1 MPLALRELQAAFADH
16 LKGVDRA
23 DLESAVVG
31 DTISAIG
38 RIGVHRNHV
47 RHSLTAALAATFP
60 TIHAVVGEA
69 FFGVLA
75 RAFIARSLPVQPVLA
90 EYGDGFADF
99 IEGFSQADSLPYL
112 ADVARLDWA
121 LNVAFHRSPEQR
133 LAIADLAAIPPDL
146 MPGLRLELAA
156 GAAIVRSRFPI
167 DRIWRISQPGAAN
180 EQVDLEAGGACL
192 LVLRR
197 VDDAAFVELSDPEA
211 AFVAAVDRGST
222 LEGAAQE
229 SIVLDPDFDLSAGF
243 ARLVG
248 VGIFG
253 AMQQQ
258 PRRVTEKACPATIL

>member
-1 MPLALRELQAAFADH
+1 MPLALRDLQAAFADH
-16 LKGVDRA
+16 LNGVDRA
-23 DLESAVVG
+23 DLESSVVG
-31 DTISAIG
+31 DTISALQ
-38 RIGVHRNHV
+38 RIGVHRNHIG
-47 RHSLTAALAATFP
+47 HSLAAALAATFP
-60 TIHAVVGEA
+60 TVHAVVGEA

-75 RAFIARSLPVQPVLA
+75 RAFVARSLPIQPVLA
-90 EYGDGFADF
+90 EYGDGFAAF
-99 IEGFSQADSLPYL
+99 VESFSQADSLPYL

-121 LNVAFHRSPEQR
+121 LNVAFHRSPTER
-133 LAIADLAAIPPDL
+133 LAIADLASIPPDR

-167 DRIWRISQPGAAN
+167 DRIWRISQPGAAS
-180 EQVDLEAGGACL
+180 EQVDVEAGGACL

-211 AFVAAVDRGST
+211 AFVAAVERGAT

-229 SIVLDPDFDLSAGF
+229 GFAVDPDFDLSAGF

-253 AMQQQ
+253 AMQQ
-258 PRRVTEKACPATIL
+258 